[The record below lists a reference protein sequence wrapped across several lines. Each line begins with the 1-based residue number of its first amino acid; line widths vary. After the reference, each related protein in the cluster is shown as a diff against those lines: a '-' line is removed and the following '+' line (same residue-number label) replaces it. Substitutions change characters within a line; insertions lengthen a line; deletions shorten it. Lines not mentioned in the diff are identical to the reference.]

1 MRAVAIVL
9 FEFFEESS
17 TQHAFTLAVDED
29 ELLASLRLVLF
40 DRAAEDI
47 QLVFQYIGRGHSGCR
62 LQQLVCMEVYDNF
75 VVIEYLLRRLL
86 AFQLVTSSK
95 FVRLPFKFFFGK
107 TAWG

>member
-1 MRAVAIVL
+1 MLVPVVQFVDDGMA
-9 FEFFEESS
+9 
-17 TQHAFTLAVDED
+17 QYAFTLAVDED

-75 VVIEYLLRRLL
+75 VVILRKDGLGMNSRLSALLSPHPG
-86 AFQLVTSSK
+86 AFSS
-95 FVRLPFKFFFGK
+95 VARASDGQ
-107 TAWG
+107 

>member
-1 MRAVAIVL
+1 MLVPVVQFVDDGMA
-9 FEFFEESS
+9 
-17 TQHAFTLAVDED
+17 QYAFTLAVDED
-29 ELLASLRLVLF
+29 ELLAPLRLVLF

-75 VVIEYLLRRLL
+75 VVIEYLLRRLP
-86 AFQLVTSSK
+86 AFRFVTSGK
-95 FVRLPFKFFFGK
+95 LVRLPFKFFFGK